1 MKVVLASGN
10 AGKLTELSALL
21 APRKLELVAQ
31 GALGIRPAD
40 ETGCTFIENAL
51 DKARHASRESGLP
64 ALADDSGISV
74 AALGGAPGVYSARY
88 AGPDADD
95 AANNAKLLTEL
106 RALGTLSS
114 DGAPSERSRAHY
126 YCVIVLLRHPEDPAP
141 LIATGRWEGQITG
154 RPSGRNGF
162 GYDPYF
168 WLPSLGQTAADLSP
182 GEKNR
187 ISHRG
192 QAVASLTRQLDAS
205 AL

>member
-1 MKVVLASGN
+1 M
-10 AGKLTELSALL
+10 
-21 APRKLELVAQ
+21 
-31 GALGIRPAD
+31 
-40 ETGCTFIENAL
+40 
-51 DKARHASRESGLP
+51 
-64 ALADDSGISV
+64 
-74 AALGGAPGVYSARY
+74 
-88 AGPDADD
+88 
-95 AANNAKLLTEL
+95 
-106 RALGTLSS
+106 LGTLDS
-114 DGAPSERSRAHY
+114 DEAPSERSRAHY
-126 YCVIVLLRHPEDPAP
+126 YCVIVLLRHPEDPMP

-154 RPSGRNGF
+154 RPSGGNGF